1 MCNLPFIISSNSHK
15 LIYGQY
21 FNNTRGPGIYIANI
35 NGIVFL
41 CSVVTISNFRM
52 CFSMLNEI
60 DPLYIQYKCDSIKT
74 INTLTYYRLN
84 VNSLLNTMLCKEYYE
99 FNT

>member
-15 LIYGQY
+15 LTYGQY
-21 FNNTRGPGIYIANI
+21 FNNTTGPGIYIANM
-35 NGIVFL
+35 NGFVFL
-41 CSVVTISNFRM
+41 CSVVTTSNFRM

-74 INTLTYYRLN
+74 INTLMYYRLN

-99 FNT
+99 FNM